1 MQHHL
6 SWQLAVRTTPRCQN
20 YSHRCAAGPLS
31 SMWVVECISKQW
43 SAASCPL
50 VVVLVGQ
57 IRRPL
62 VDDSGHA
69 RALLTHHHRP
79 TISISSNSI
88 LHVALASNTLCSG
101 PISWLMIEYGH
112 VRSTHPLCPSL
123 QTQFPLIS
131 SQISLCN
138 APPHISFETLDII
151 VGMSYAYHHSH
162 LFRQWTLIC
171 DTFLPHTVPSQ
182 AQLNWIASLPTA
194 EWNSAK

>member
-88 LHVALASNTLCSG
+88 LHVALWIQISFAVVLYLDWWSNMGMCALPTHYVHLFKLNSLWFLLKSPCAMLHLIYPLKPLTSL
-101 PISWLMIEYGH
+101 WACLMLTI
-112 VRSTHPLCPSL
+112 TA
-123 QTQFPLIS
+123 IS
-131 SQISLCN
+131 SDNEHWYVI
-138 APPHISFETLDII
+138 HSFPI
-151 VGMSYAYHHSH
+151 
-162 LFRQWTLIC
+162 Q
-171 DTFLPHTVPSQ
+171 SQ
-182 AQLNWIASLPTA
+182 VKP
-194 EWNSAK
+194 NSTE

>member
-1 MQHHL
+1 MKCCIL
-6 SWQLAVRTTPRCQN
+6 PTGCGVGGSDK
-20 YSHRCAAGPLS
+20 AATGWWL
-31 SMWVVECISKQW
+31 W
-43 SAASCPL
+43 
-50 VVVLVGQ
+50 
-57 IRRPL
+57 
-62 VDDSGHA
+62 A
-69 RALLTHHHRP
+69 RASPSHP
-79 TISISSNSI
+79 PSSSYHLHLFKLNSSRGT
-88 LHVALASNTLCSG
+88 LDSNILCSG

-138 APPHISFETLDII
+138 APPHNMSHISFETLDII